1 MNQSSPIEQKSL
13 TPSPSYVSCSNDI
26 SLPYLLKKLLNCY
39 IAIPNDRAPMLH
51 VLAKL
56 FHDLFPAKEHQVTC
70 ISALAIQE
78 HGSIDE

>member
-1 MNQSSPIEQKSL
+1 
-13 TPSPSYVSCSNDI
+13 
-26 SLPYLLKKLLNCY
+26 
-39 IAIPNDRAPMLH
+39 MLH